1 MTLAVDLVIRGI
13 QEPVR
18 FLLET
23 KVKIFPTNERFW
35 YFSKKLHSECFILQ
49 LKEVSTWLPYPGEG
63 EDLDAVRAGLEAI
76 DPDTFGMF
84 SAGFV
89 NPYAH
94 GYSFVV

>member
-1 MTLAVDLVIRGI
+1 MVVIADTRVFMTLAVDLVIRGI

-49 LKEVSTWLPYPGEG
+49 LKEVSTRYLSSW
-63 EDLDAVRAGLEAI
+63 VC
-76 DPDTFGMF
+76 
-84 SAGFV
+84 
-89 NPYAH
+89 
-94 GYSFVV
+94 